1 MLIYA
6 IDDDPGMLEA
16 LCRAIGE
23 AAPGAAVV
31 AFDRAEAALA
41 RGGAAPDFV
50 FTDIHLPGLDGLELA
65 ARMKRRHPAAKVVF
79 VTAHPEHALDAWMA
93 RGDGFIVK
101 PVTAARVRQELDY
114 HAPAASGQPE
124 KLEVHCFGRF
134 EVLWRGA
141 PLMFGRRQTK
151 ELLAYLIDRK
161 GTVCAAEEI
170 AATLWEDETNIGVM
184 KTRLRQLISDLRVT
198 LEGIGLG
205 DMVIRRRGLL
215 GLRLERVDCDYYRM
229 LDGDP
234 DAVNAFRGEYMSQYG
249 WANFS
254 EGNVNFWRQ

>member
-1 MLIYA
+1 MA
-6 IDDDPGMLEA
+6 VPSDPEWVGLTVRMSLPARVDIE
-16 LCRAIGE
+16 GE
-23 AAPGAAVV
+23 
-31 AFDRAEAALA
+31 
-41 RGGAAPDFV
+41 
-50 FTDIHLPGLDGLELA
+50 
-65 ARMKRRHPAAKVVF
+65 
-79 VTAHPEHALDAWMA
+79 
-93 RGDGFIVK
+93 

-170 AATLWEDETNIGVM
+170 AATLWEDETNIDVM
-184 KTRLRQLISDLRVT
+184 KTRLRQLISDLRGT
-198 LEGIGLG
+198 LEKIGLE

-234 DAVNAFRGEYMSQYG
+234 GAVNAFRGEYMAQYG